1 MTRSLKPTGKR
12 AIVGLELILLGV
24 SKKLLIAD
32 LPLQPAIPLVVGAHC
47 LGRYVGSL
55 AAASEGIRYIRPP

>member
-1 MTRSLKPTGKR
+1 MTRSLKPSGKR

-32 LPLQPAIPLVVGAHC
+32 LPLQLAI
-47 LGRYVGSL
+47 R
-55 AAASEGIRYIRPP
+55 